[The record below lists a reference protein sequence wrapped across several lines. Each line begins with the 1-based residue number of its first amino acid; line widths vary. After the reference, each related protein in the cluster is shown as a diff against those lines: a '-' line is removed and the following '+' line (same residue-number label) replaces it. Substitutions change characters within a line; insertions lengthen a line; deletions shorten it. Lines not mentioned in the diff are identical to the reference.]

1 MTEERERLLKLV
13 AKVTFMTSAGALQW
27 SRLEAESGPASH
39 DFADVFYEAETSGLR
54 LRLVRRRSP
63 SPLSKVLANSANR
76 SRPFNPS
83 WESLDEIVLQVLSPS
98 GGIGK
103 ELDVEDFPQL
113 NSLFR
118 LVHKD
123 SSDVD
128 VLIDRFVNF

>member
-1 MTEERERLLKLV
+1 MV
-13 AKVTFMTSAGALQW
+13 
-27 SRLEAESGPASH
+27 
-39 DFADVFYEAETSGLR
+39 FA
-54 LRLVRRRSP
+54 
-63 SPLSKVLANSANR
+63 NNANR

-98 GGIGK
+98 GGVGK